1 MKNPSS
7 PIIDMYPTDFAL
19 DMNGKKY
26 EWMGVVLLPFLDEP
40 RLHLALKDVYS
51 NLNED
56 EIQRNKI
63 GENFLMISRKNPIY
77 AQVRDLY
84 EKDLTEAIIS
94 DKPERYRSTFDRILV
109 VYTVRLEVAIKI
121 RRWSLMV
128 NLTGSGQYQGQL
140 S

>member
-7 PIIDMYPTDFAL
+7 PIIDMYPTDFSL

-84 EKDLTEAIIS
+84 EKDLTEATIS
-94 DKPERYRSTFDRILV
+94 DKPERYWSIFITCYVMIKLILRNCHIMI
-109 VYTVRLEVAIKI
+109 RLILRNCYVII
-121 RRWSLMV
+121 RFILR
-128 NLTGSGQYQGQL
+128 NC
-140 S
+140 

>member
-1 MKNPSS
+1 MKNPCS
-7 PIIDMYPTDFAL
+7 PIIDMYPTDFGL

-84 EKDLTEAIIS
+84 EKDMPEANIS
-94 DKPERYRSTFDRILV
+94 DKPERY
-109 VYTVRLEVAIKI
+109 
-121 RRWSLMV
+121 WSSQ
-128 NLTGSGQYQGQL
+128 N
-140 S
+140 